1 MNKTAFLFPGQGSQF
16 VGMAKDLYEAYPE
29 VRETFDQAESILKFS
44 LKSLCFEG
52 PEDELKQTR
61 YTQPAIF
68 THSYAVD
75 GLLKKHGI
83 YPGCVAGHSLGEYSA
98 LVSAGALSFEDGL
111 RLVKI
116 RGELMQISGEK
127 NPGTMA
133 AIIGATPE
141 VVAEACAEAASTGI
155 VQPAN
160 YNCPG
165 QLVISGSIPGVHRAM
180 ELAKEKGARIA
191 KALTVSGA
199 FHSPLMEDALKGLVQ
214 ALDDV
219 EIRDSKIPVYS
230 NVEALPVTSGDKMR
244 QLLKQQLLSPVLWEN
259 IIRNMISD
267 GFAQFYEVGPGQVL
281 RGLLRRIDRKHLCRA
296 VGAAEEIETLN
307 TKNQIENT
315 LGKKI

>member
-1 MNKTAFLFPGQGSQF
+1 MTKTAFLFPGQGSQY

-29 VRETFDQAESILKFS
+29 VRETFDKAESVLEIS
-44 LKSLCFEG
+44 LKSLCFDG
-52 PEDELKQTR
+52 PEDDLKQTR

-68 THSYAVD
+68 THSLAVD
-75 GLLKKHGI
+75 GLLKKHDI

-133 AIIGATPE
+133 AIIGATTE
-141 VVAEACAEAASTGI
+141 IVAEACAEAASAGI

-180 ELAKEKGARIA
+180 ELAKKKGARIV
-191 KALTVSGA
+191 KELTVSGA
-199 FHSPLMEDALKGLVQ
+199 FHSPLMEDALAGLVQ

-219 EIRDSKIPVYS
+219 EIHDTKIPVYS
-230 NVEALPVTSGDKMR
+230 NVAAKPITSGDEMR
-244 QLLKQQLLSPVLWEN
+244 ELLKRQLLSPVLWEN

-267 GFAQFYEVGPGQVL
+267 GVTQFYEVGPGQVL
-281 RGLLRRIDRKHLCRA
+281 RGLLRRIDRKYVCQA
-296 VGAAEEIETLN
+296 VGEVDEIRKIGE
-307 TKNQIENT
+307 
-315 LGKKI
+315 KKDA